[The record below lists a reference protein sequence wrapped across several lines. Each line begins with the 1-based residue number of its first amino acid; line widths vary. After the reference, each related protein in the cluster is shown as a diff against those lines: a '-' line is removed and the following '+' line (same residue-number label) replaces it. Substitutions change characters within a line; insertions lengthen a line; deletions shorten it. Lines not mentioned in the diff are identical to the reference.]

1 MYCCTGCGFG
11 PLCLKQGIGIGRDF
25 SDIEDSII
33 FVLYTHCPDT
43 GIYVIGGN
51 NNSQDN
57 RHAE

>member
-11 PLCLKQGIGIGRDF
+11 PLCLKQGVGIG
-25 SDIEDSII
+25 IEDSII

-51 NNSQDN
+51 NNCQDN